1 MPRQASPCTQPPGPN
16 TDTSQLAH
24 PKLCMNTPRQR
35 ARDSSR
41 SWCSGAAGE
50 ERRGLQLFT
59 PQSGRNTGL
68 ATDTRTRASGRV
80 QPHTSCFTEGL
91 VLGLPPPSVCSR
103 RGGARQPGG
112 KERGEATCVG
122 KQQNQEGEET
132 VTISGKRRKEAL
144 GDRRAGCR
152 ERGTRTHPKTKDF
165 TEAITSSKGQQIPGL
180 HSPYFQTQFLFR
192 VQLPELPTHRK

>member
-1 MPRQASPCTQPPGPN
+1 MPRQASPSTHPPGPN

-41 SWCSGAAGE
+41 SWCSGVAGE
-50 ERRGLQLFT
+50 ERKGPQLFT

-68 ATDTRTRASGRV
+68 AKTHGHKSLAGSS
-80 QPHTSCFTEGL
+80 HTHP
-91 VLGLPPPSVCSR
+91 VLQKVWFWVSHLLPCVLR

-112 KERGEATCVG
+112 DVGGEATCVG
-122 KQQNQEGEET
+122 KQQFWGEGEET

-152 ERGTRTHPKTKDF
+152 ERGTRTHPKIKDF
-165 TEAITSSKGQQIPGL
+165 TEAITSSKGQQIP
-180 HSPYFQTQFLFR
+180 
-192 VQLPELPTHRK
+192 